1 MGKLFVSLLRLRLA
15 LIIVGAPASS
25 RRRSGDRR
33 DDRGDVPGWVLVTI
47 MTVGLMAAI
56 SALAGDQLT
65 SMLQS
70 ALNSVK

>member
-1 MGKLFVSLLRLRLA
+1 MSQLVLRVLGPLLLLA
-15 LIIVGAPASS
+15 LAPS
-25 RRRSGDRR
+25 RCRR
-33 DDRGDVPGWVLVTI
+33 DDRDERGDVPGWVLVTI

-70 ALNSVK
+70 ALSSVK